1 VGVRDGLI
9 GFRPRSARR
18 RVVAVG
24 AAVTAGVGLAAQARL
39 NGELGAR
46 LGDGVAA
53 SLASTTAGLV
63 LLLALVPVLP
73 AGRRGLRS
81 VGVALRSGTLRWW
94 HCLGGVG
101 GALFVA
107 SQGISVGALGVAV
120 FTVAIVAGS
129 AIGGL
134 VADRWGLGPGGRH
147 RISPAR
153 VGGAT
158 ACVAAVA
165 VAVSDRL
172 GVPGTAAL
180 VVLPLLAG
188 IAVATQSALNGRVG
202 AAARSPWPATLVSF
216 VVAELTLAVVVLA
229 GIAVRG
235 APGDHLPAEPWLYAA
250 GLIGIGVIATAAR
263 VVGQVGVLVFSLASV
278 AGQLL
283 GALAL
288 DALSA
293 GPVPTV
299 AVWIGTAVTFGAVAL
314 AACAGRRQTP

>member
-1 VGVRDGLI
+1 VL
-9 GFRPRSARR
+9 
-18 RVVAVG
+18 AVG
-24 AAVTAGVGLAAQARL
+24 AAVSAGVGLAAQARL

-63 LLLALVPVLP
+63 VLLVLVPALP
-73 AGRRGLRS
+73 SGRRGLRS
-81 VGVALRSGTLRWW
+81 VRAELRAGGLRWW
-94 HCLGGVG
+94 HCCGGVG

-134 VADRWGLGPGGRH
+134 GADRWGLGPGGRH
-147 RISPAR
+147 RITYAR
-153 VGGAT
+153 AGGAL
-158 ACVAAVA
+158 ACIVAVA

-172 GVPGTAAL
+172 GGQGTVVL
-180 VVLPLLAG
+180 VILPLLAG
-188 IAVATQSALNGRVG
+188 VAVATQSALNGRVG

-216 VVAELTLAVVVLA
+216 VVAEATLAVVVLV
-229 GIAVRG
+229 GLAVRG
-235 APGDHLPAEPWLYAA
+235 APVDRLPAEPWLYAA
-250 GLIGIGVIATAAR
+250 GVIGIVVIATAAR

-288 DALSA
+288 DALTA
-293 GPVPTV
+293 GPRPTV

-314 AACAGRRQTP
+314 AARPGRRAGT